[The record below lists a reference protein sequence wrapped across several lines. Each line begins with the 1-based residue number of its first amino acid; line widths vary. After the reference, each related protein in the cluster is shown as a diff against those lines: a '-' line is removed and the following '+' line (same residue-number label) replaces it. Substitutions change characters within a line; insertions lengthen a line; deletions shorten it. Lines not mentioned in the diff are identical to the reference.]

1 MMDEREREK
10 AEMETMEIVEA
21 IREAARRGGNEK
33 ILSIAALSYSKG
45 LKDGAKIERSQKTA

>member
-1 MMDEREREK
+1 MKDERERTQ
-10 AEMETMEIVEA
+10 AENETMEIVEA

-45 LKDGAKIERSQKTA
+45 LKDGAEIERSRKTA